1 MTLDV
6 TITFVRFDVRQ
17 DHYGWTIYDRQ
28 TDEPAIVEGRET
40 TGLARDDAEEIADLM
55 NTLALMQK
63 QQTVH

>member
-1 MTLDV
+1 
-6 TITFVRFDVRQ
+6 
-17 DHYGWTIYDRQ
+17 
-28 TDEPAIVEGRET
+28 VEGRET